1 MSMPDA
7 GRTPKSEIAEV
18 EEMGTME
25 VAKIVKV
32 LVDPLSSTSLEMLP
46 LRFGAANYHWFQ
58 RVCSSVN
65 KCPGIRL
72 FS

>member
-7 GRTPKSEIAEV
+7 GRTPESEIAEV
-18 EEMGTME
+18 AEMGTME
-25 VAKIVKV
+25 VAKIMRAQ
-32 LVDPLSSTSLEMLP
+32 VDPLLSTSLKMLP
-46 LRFGAANYHWFQ
+46 LRSGAANYHWFQ
-58 RVCSSVN
+58 RVCSSVA